1 MPGATVVQVT
11 GSEVGTAAFS
21 PELCTSIIASRLGAR
36 CVNLHAPAF
45 LSTQAVRDILL
56 AEPALIRQFELI
68 RSCTKI
74 VYGVAGLTEDSKVFE
89 SSFMSRRAGKAYIDA
104 VRTGGVQ
111 GSRV

>member
-45 LSTQAVRDILL
+45 ISTQAVRDILL

-68 RSCTKI
+68 RSCPKI
-74 VYGVAGLTEDSKVFE
+74 VYGVSGLTENSMVFDRGI
-89 SSFMSRRAGKAYIDA
+89 MSRSATTTANPAGPVADA
-104 VRTGGVQ
+104 P
-111 GSRV
+111 